1 MDMRESKYLDVVL
14 EILKGSDV
22 PMTTNAVRKEMGERG
37 SVVVSWYLAYSVL
50 MLLNS
55 RGLVEK
61 TELGNM
67 IIWAIEE

>member
-1 MDMRESKYLDVVL
+1 L